1 MVCQGRKINERWD
14 VICPSPDAWRRNG
27 IKARDWQSSVQNRW
41 RLQATS
47 SAVTLLLDSFG
58 SAATGDY
65 MVAVQTS

>member
-1 MVCQGRKINERWD
+1 MNAGT
-14 VICPSPDAWRRNG
+14 SSARRRTLG
-27 IKARDWQSSVQNRW
+27 AATKSKARDWQSSIQNRW

-58 SAATGDY
+58 SAAKGDY